1 MAPTKANQAG
11 EVWAAIMRKS
21 SGWWFGTWLLWLS
34 IYYIYIGNNDPGHEM
49 KLDVEFW
56 VEAILKLG
64 NPKDSRPR
72 QSVLQQTDCR
82 KLQEKMAKT
91 EMCKFHSL
99 QLRKRALFITAVLVR
114 PWAKLMH
121 NIRAMFGRFQTSV
134 MLKPQTWED
143 KCKAHVKLQA
153 ESFRNLEVL
162 ASASVAACAVLCSA
176 IWKPAL
182 RAARKGC
189 PALCWDLPIYI
200 PMTDPFKCC

>member
-34 IYYIYIGNNDPGHEM
+34 IYYIYILGIMIPVMKWNLILSFESKPFWNWETPKIQDP
-49 KLDVEFW
+49 
-56 VEAILKLG
+56 
-64 NPKDSRPR
+64 DSQFCSKR
-72 QSVLQQTDCR
+72 TAENCR
-82 KLQEKMAKT
+82 RRWQRRR
-91 EMCKFHSL
+91 CVNKFHSL
-99 QLRKRALFITAVLVR
+99 QLRKRALFITAVLMR

-162 ASASVAACAVLCSA
+162 ASASVAACAVLCSV

-182 RAARKGC
+182 RAARKVPC
-189 PALCWDLPIYI
+189 PLLGSTDLHPHDGSI
-200 PMTDPFKCC
+200 